1 MYSASQTAE
10 LTLELFH
17 FQTNTSLQFPAN
29 LSVICIGKP
38 NEQKPPD
45 IDISALP
52 DSDVA
57 SRIHAQIWINGD
69 EYHITDLGSSN
80 GTYVNGAKLQPQV
93 FFPLHPGDRISLGQG
108 EKITFMFRVQQ
119 QSASAT
125 KNPPPNS
132 APTKITA
139 PTIGKEEEQVIL
151 ASKLIGLGLILAG
164 ITFLS
169 TSIYVSIYLRSTPGI
184 LLCIAGVVA
193 LNWGGRDN
201 RKLGWVLIGIGIALF
216 IASGVVM
223 GSVSLFSL
231 LVSFA
236 GISCGYQLFTTGKV
250 FNFNPLT
257 LQIVK
262 KSANSG
268 NH

>member
-1 MYSASQTAE
+1 MYSVSHTAE

-17 FQTNTSLQFPAN
+17 FQTNTSLQFPPN
-29 LSVICIGKP
+29 LSVISIGKP
-38 NEQKPPD
+38 NDQKPPD
-45 IDISALP
+45 IDISGLP

-57 SRIHAQIWINGD
+57 SRIHAKIWVNKD

-80 GTYVNGAKLQPQV
+80 GTYINGAKLQPQV
-93 FFPLHPGDRISLGQG
+93 FFPLHPGDRVSLGQG
-108 EKITFMFRVQQ
+108 DKITFMFRVQQ
-119 QSASAT
+119 HSASAT
-125 KNPPPNS
+125 KNPTPNS
-132 APTKITA
+132 APTKITV
-139 PTIGKEEEQVIL
+139 PNTSQEEEDRVIL

-169 TSIYVSIYLRSTPGI
+169 TSIYVSVYLRSTPGI
-184 LLCIAGVVA
+184 LLCMGGVVA

-216 IASGVVM
+216 IASGVVI
-223 GSVSLFSL
+223 GSVSLFSM

-262 KSANSG
+262 K
-268 NH
+268 

>member
-1 MYSASQTAE
+1 MHSASQTAE
-10 LTLELFH
+10 VTLELFH

-38 NEQKPPD
+38 NDQKSPD
-45 IDISALP
+45 IDISGLP

-69 EYHITDLGSSN
+69 EYHITDLGSYN
-80 GTYVNGAKLQPQV
+80 GTYINGARLQPKV

-108 EKITFMFRVQQ
+108 DKITFMFRVQH
-119 QSASAT
+119 SVSAT
-125 KNPPPNS
+125 TNPLPNS
-132 APTKITA
+132 APTKITM
-139 PTIGKEEEQVIL
+139 PTIGKEEEEQVIL

-164 ITFLS
+164 VTFLS
-169 TSIYVSIYLRSTPGI
+169 TSIYVSVYLRSTPGI
-184 LLCIAGVVA
+184 LLCIGGIVA

-216 IASGVVM
+216 IASGVVI
-223 GSVSLFSL
+223 GSVSLFYM

>member
-17 FQTNTSLQFPAN
+17 FQTNKSLQFPAN

-38 NEQKPPD
+38 NDQKPPD
-45 IDISALP
+45 IDISGLP

-80 GTYVNGAKLQPQV
+80 GTYINGAKLQPQV

-108 EKITFMFRVQQ
+108 EKITFIFRVQQ
-119 QSASAT
+119 HSASAT
-125 KNPPPNS
+125 TNPLPNS

-164 ITFLS
+164 VTFLS
-169 TSIYVSIYLRSTPGI
+169 TSIYVSVYLRSTPGI
-184 LLCIAGVVA
+184 LLCIGGVVA
-193 LNWGGRDN
+193 LNWSGRDN
-201 RKLGWVLIGIGIALF
+201 RKLRWVLIGIGIALF
-216 IASGVVM
+216 IASGVVI
-223 GSVSLFSL
+223 GSVSLFSM

-236 GISCGYQLFTTGKV
+236 GISCGYQLFATGKV
-250 FNFNPLT
+250 FNFNPFT

>member
-10 LTLELFH
+10 PTRELFH
-17 FQTNTSLQFPAN
+17 IQSNTSLQLPPN
-29 LSVICIGKP
+29 SSVVCIGKP
-38 NEQKPPD
+38 NDQKPPD
-45 IDISALP
+45 IDVSGLP

-69 EYHITDLGSSN
+69 EYHISDLGSSN
-80 GTYVNGAKLQPQV
+80 GTYINGVKLQPQV
-93 FFPLHPGDRISLGQG
+93 FSPLQPGDRVSFGQG
-108 EKITFMFRVQQ
+108 DKITFMFRVRQH
-119 QSASAT
+119 SVSGT
-125 KNPPPNS
+125 NS

-139 PTIGKEEEQVIL
+139 PTTSKQQQEDQVIL

-184 LLCIAGVVA
+184 LLCMGGVLA

-216 IASGVVM
+216 LASGVVI
-223 GSVSLFSL
+223 GSVSLFSM

-236 GISCGYQLFTTGKV
+236 GISCGYQLFSTGKV

-262 KSANSG
+262 K
-268 NH
+268 

>member
-17 FQTNTSLQFPAN
+17 FQTNTSLQFPPN
-29 LSVICIGKP
+29 LSVISIGKP
-38 NEQKPPD
+38 NDQKPPD
-45 IDISALP
+45 IDVSGLP

-57 SRIHAQIWINGD
+57 SRIHAKIWINGD
-69 EYHITDLGSSN
+69 EYHISDLGSSN
-80 GTYVNGAKLQPQV
+80 GTYINGAKLQPQV
-93 FFPLHPGDRISLGQG
+93 FSPLQPGDTVSLGQG
-108 EKITFMFRVQQ
+108 DKITFMFRVQQ
-119 QSASAT
+119 HSASAT
-125 KNPPPNS
+125 KNYTPNS
-132 APTKITA
+132 APTKITVPA
-139 PTIGKEEEQVIL
+139 IAKEEEQVIL

-169 TSIYVSIYLRSTPGI
+169 TSIYVSVYLRSTPGI
-184 LLCIAGVVA
+184 LLCVGGVVA
-193 LNWGGRDN
+193 LNWGGRDH

-223 GSVSLFSL
+223 GSVSLFSM

-257 LQIVK
+257 LQITK
-262 KSANSG
+262 K
-268 NH
+268 

>member
-1 MYSASQTAE
+1 MYSVSQKDQ

-17 FQTNTSLQFPAN
+17 FQTNTSLQFPPN

-38 NEQKPPD
+38 NDQKPPN
-45 IDISALP
+45 IDISGLP

-57 SRIHAQIWINGD
+57 SRIHAQIWVNGD

-80 GTYVNGAKLQPQV
+80 GTYINGAKLQPQV
-93 FFPLHPGDRISLGQG
+93 FSPLHPGDRVSLGQG
-108 EKITFMFRVQQ
+108 DKITFIFRVQQ
-119 QSASAT
+119 YSPSAT
-125 KNPPPNS
+125 KNPTPNS
-132 APTKITA
+132 APTIITT
-139 PTIGKEEEQVIL
+139 PNIGQEEQDQVIF

-169 TSIYVSIYLRSTPGI
+169 TSIYISIYLRSTPGL
-184 LLCIAGVVA
+184 LLCMGGVVA
-193 LNWGGRDN
+193 LNLGGRDN

-216 IASGVVM
+216 IANGVVI
-223 GSVSLFSL
+223 GSVSLFSM

-257 LQIVK
+257 LQITK
-262 KSANSG
+262 K
-268 NH
+268 

>member
-17 FQTNTSLQFPAN
+17 FQTNTSLQFPPN

-38 NEQKPPD
+38 NDQKPPD
-45 IDISALP
+45 IDISGLP
-52 DSDVA
+52 DSDVV

-80 GTYVNGAKLQPQV
+80 GTYINGTKLQPQV
-93 FFPLHPGDRISLGQG
+93 FCPLHPGDRVSLGQG
-108 EKITFMFRVQQ
+108 DKITFMFRVQQ
-119 QSASAT
+119 HSASAT
-125 KNPPPNS
+125 KNPTPNS
-132 APTKITA
+132 APTRITA
-139 PTIGKEEEQVIL
+139 PTISKEEEDQVIF

-169 TSIYVSIYLRSTPGI
+169 TSIYVSVYLRSTPGI
-184 LLCIAGVVA
+184 LLCMGGVVA
-193 LNWGGRDN
+193 VNWGGRDN

-216 IASGVVM
+216 IASGVVI
-223 GSVSLFSL
+223 GSVSLFSM

-257 LQIVK
+257 LQIIK
-262 KSANSG
+262 K
-268 NH
+268 

>member
-17 FQTNTSLQFPAN
+17 LQTNTSLQFPAN

-38 NEQKPPD
+38 NDQKPPD
-45 IDISALP
+45 IDISGLP

-57 SRIHAQIWINGD
+57 SRIHAKIWVNGD

-93 FFPLHPGDRISLGQG
+93 FSPLHPGDRVCLGQG
-108 EKITFMFRVQQ
+108 DKITFMFRARQH
-119 QSASAT
+119 SAST
-125 KNPPPNS
+125 IKNPTPNF

-139 PTIGKEEEQVIL
+139 PRVTKEEEDRVIL

-169 TSIYVSIYLRSTPGI
+169 TSIYVSVYLRSTPGI
-184 LLCIAGVVA
+184 LLCMGGVVA

-216 IASGVVM
+216 IASGVVI
-223 GSVSLFSL
+223 GSVSLFSM

-257 LQIVK
+257 LQVVK
-262 KSANSG
+262 K
-268 NH
+268 

>member
-1 MYSASQTAE
+1 MYTVSQTAE

-29 LSVICIGKP
+29 RSVIWIGKP
-38 NEQKPPD
+38 NDQKPPD
-45 IDISALP
+45 IDVSGLP

-57 SRIHAQIWINGD
+57 SRIHAQIWVNGD

-80 GTYVNGAKLQPQV
+80 GTYINGAKLQPQV
-93 FFPLHPGDRISLGQG
+93 FSPLHPGDRVSLGQG
-108 EKITFMFRVQQ
+108 DKITFMFRTQQ
-119 QSASAT
+119 HSASTT
-125 KNPPPNS
+125 KNPTPNS
-132 APTKITA
+132 APTKITT
-139 PTIGKEEEQVIL
+139 PTVSKEEEEVIF

-169 TSIYVSIYLRSTPGI
+169 TSIYVSVYLRSTPGI
-184 LLCIAGVVA
+184 LLCMGGVVA

-216 IASGVVM
+216 IASGVVI
-223 GSVSLFSL
+223 GSVSLFSM

-236 GISCGYQLFTTGKV
+236 GISCGYQLFTTGKI

-257 LQIVK
+257 LQVVK
-262 KSANSG
+262 K
-268 NH
+268 

>member
-1 MYSASQTAE
+1 MHSASQTAE

-17 FQTNTSLQFPAN
+17 CQSNKSLQFPAN
-29 LSVICIGKP
+29 RSVICIGKP
-38 NEQKPPD
+38 NEQKSPD
-45 IDISALP
+45 IDISGLP

-80 GTYVNGAKLQPQV
+80 GTYINGAKLQPQV

-108 EKITFMFRVQQ
+108 DKITFMFRVQQ
-119 QSASAT
+119 SASAT
-125 KNPPPNS
+125 TNPLPNS

-164 ITFLS
+164 VTFLS
-169 TSIYVSIYLRSTPGI
+169 TSIYVSVYLRSTPGI
-184 LLCIAGVVA
+184 LLCMGGVVA

-216 IASGVVM
+216 LASGVVI

-257 LQIVK
+257 FQIVK
-262 KSANSG
+262 K
-268 NH
+268 

>member
-1 MYSASQTAE
+1 MYSASQTPE

-17 FQTNTSLQFPAN
+17 FQTNTSLQFPPN
-29 LSVICIGKP
+29 LSVISIGKP
-38 NEQKPPD
+38 NDQKPPD
-45 IDISALP
+45 IDISGLP

-57 SRIHAQIWINGD
+57 SRIHAQIWMNGD

-80 GTYVNGAKLQPQV
+80 GTYINGAKLQPQV
-93 FFPLHPGDRISLGQG
+93 FCPLHPGDRVSLGQG
-108 EKITFMFRVQQ
+108 DKITFMFRVQQ
-119 QSASAT
+119 NSASTA
-125 KNPPPNS
+125 KNPTPNS

-139 PTIGKEEEQVIL
+139 PTTSKEEEQVIF
-151 ASKLIGLGLILAG
+151 ASKLLGLGLILAG

-169 TSIYVSIYLRSTPGI
+169 TSIYVSVYLRSTPGI
-184 LLCIAGVVA
+184 LLCMGGVVA

-216 IASGVVM
+216 IASGVVI

-262 KSANSG
+262 K
-268 NH
+268 

>member
-1 MYSASQTAE
+1 MYSVSKTAE
-10 LTLELFH
+10 VTLELFH
-17 FQTNTSLQFPAN
+17 FQTNTSLQFPPN

-38 NEQKPPD
+38 NDQKPPD
-45 IDISALP
+45 IDISGLP

-57 SRIHAQIWINGD
+57 SRIHAQIWVNGD

-80 GTYVNGAKLQPQV
+80 GTYINGAKLQPQV
-93 FFPLHPGDRISLGQG
+93 FCPLHVGDRVSLGQ
-108 EKITFMFRVQQ
+108 EDKITFMFRVQQ
-119 QSASAT
+119 SASAR
-125 KNPPPNS
+125 KNPPANS
-132 APTKITA
+132 APTEIT
-139 PTIGKEEEQVIL
+139 PPITSKEEEQVIF

-164 ITFLS
+164 VTFLS
-169 TSIYVSIYLRSTPGI
+169 TSLYVSVYLRSTPGI
-184 LLCIAGVVA
+184 LLCMGGVVA

-216 IASGVVM
+216 IASGVVI

-262 KSANSG
+262 K
-268 NH
+268 

>member
-1 MYSASQTAE
+1 MYSPSQTVR
-10 LTLELFH
+10 LNLELFH
-17 FQTNTSLQFPAN
+17 FQTNTSLQFPPN

-38 NEQKPPD
+38 NDQKPPD
-45 IDISALP
+45 IDISGLP
-52 DSDVA
+52 DSDMV

-80 GTYVNGAKLQPQV
+80 GTYINGVKLQPQV
-93 FFPLHPGDRISLGQG
+93 FCPLHPGDRVSFGQG
-108 EKITFMFRVQQ
+108 DKIIFMFRVQQ
-119 QSASAT
+119 HSASAT
-125 KNPPPNS
+125 KNPPPHS
-132 APTKITA
+132 APTIITT
-139 PTIGKEEEQVIL
+139 PNIDKEEDQVIF

-169 TSIYVSIYLRSTPGI
+169 TSIYVSVYLRSTPGI
-184 LLCIAGVVA
+184 LLCMGGVVA

-216 IASGVVM
+216 IASGVVI
-223 GSVSLFSL
+223 GSVSLFSM

-257 LQIVK
+257 LEITK
-262 KSANSG
+262 K
-268 NH
+268 

>member
-17 FQTNTSLQFPAN
+17 FQTNTSLQFPPN
-29 LSVICIGKP
+29 LSVISIGKP
-38 NEQKPPD
+38 NDQKPPD
-45 IDISALP
+45 IDVSGLP

-57 SRIHAQIWINGD
+57 SRIHAKIWINGD
-69 EYHITDLGSSN
+69 EYHISDLGSSN
-80 GTYVNGAKLQPQV
+80 GTYINGAKLQPQV
-93 FFPLHPGDRISLGQG
+93 FSPLQPGDRVSLGQG
-108 EKITFMFRVQQ
+108 DKITFMFRVQQ
-119 QSASAT
+119 HSASAT
-125 KNPPPNS
+125 KNPTPNS

-139 PTIGKEEEQVIL
+139 PNIGKEEEEQVIL

-164 ITFLS
+164 VTFLS
-169 TSIYVSIYLRSTPGI
+169 TSIYVSVYLRSTPGI
-184 LLCIAGVVA
+184 LLCVGGVVA
-193 LNWGGRDN
+193 LNWGGRDH

-216 IASGVVM
+216 IASGVVI
-223 GSVSLFSL
+223 GSVSLFSM

-257 LQIVK
+257 LQITK
-262 KSANSG
+262 K
-268 NH
+268 